1 MAAAE
6 RTLGERGSRLA
17 YPGIV
22 TGLPQLGGNA
32 SMSVDSDPT
41 DAIRTKAAAFP
52 AVAPGTSC
60 NQSAFRVGKRAF
72 LYIGPG
78 AKGRGF
84 KAMFKLDQ
92 SMPEAREFAITHPDR
107 FEVGSTGW
115 VTTRFT
121 AEEPLPEAVWEN
133 WLEESYEL
141 AARSRAAK

>member
-1 MAAAE
+1 
-6 RTLGERGSRLA
+6 
-17 YPGIV
+17 
-22 TGLPQLGGNA
+22 
-32 SMSVDSDPT
+32 MSVDSDPT

-52 AVAPGTSC
+52 AVDPGTSC
-60 NQSAFRVGKRAF
+60 NQSAFKVVKRAF

-92 SMPEAREFAITHPDR
+92 SMPQAMELATTHPDR

-121 AEEPLPEAVWEN
+121 AEEPLPEAVWET

-141 AARSRAAK
+141 AGRSRAAK

>member
-1 MAAAE
+1 
-6 RTLGERGSRLA
+6 
-17 YPGIV
+17 
-22 TGLPQLGGNA
+22 
-32 SMSVDSDPT
+32 MSLDSDPT

-92 SMPEAREFAITHPDR
+92 SMPGAMELATTQPDR
-107 FEVGSTGW
+107 FEVGSTGGE
-115 VTTRFT
+115 TTRFPLRVRTRSEKAVLLRSFSDLRSLRSARDPGSDRTLKSVAGTT
-121 AEEPLPEAVWEN
+121 A
-133 WLEESYEL
+133 SD
-141 AARSRAAK
+141 R

>member
-1 MAAAE
+1 MEA
-6 RTLGERGSRLA
+6 
-17 YPGIV
+17 
-22 TGLPQLGGNA
+22 
-32 SMSVDSDPT
+32 DPT
-41 DAIRTKAAAFP
+41 LPIRNRAAAFP

-60 NQSAFRVGKRAF
+60 NQSSFKVGKRAF

-92 SMPEAREFAITHPDR
+92 SMPQAKKLASTQSDR

-121 AEEPLPEAVWEN
+121 AEEPLPPSVWEE
-133 WLEESYEL
+133 WLQESYEL
-141 AARSRAAK
+141 ASGSR

>member
-1 MAAAE
+1 
-6 RTLGERGSRLA
+6 
-17 YPGIV
+17 
-22 TGLPQLGGNA
+22 
-32 SMSVDSDPT
+32 MSVDSDPT

-60 NQSAFRVGKRAF
+60 NQSAFKVGKRAF

-84 KAMFKLDQ
+84 KAMFKLDE
-92 SMPEAREFAITHPDR
+92 SMPQAKELASTHPDR

-121 AEEPLPEAVWEN
+121 AEQPLPDALWQT
-133 WLEESYEL
+133 WLEESYDQ
-141 AARSRAAK
+141 AARSRAGQ

>member
-1 MAAAE
+1 
-6 RTLGERGSRLA
+6 
-17 YPGIV
+17 
-22 TGLPQLGGNA
+22 
-32 SMSVDSDPT
+32 MSVDSDPT
-41 DAIRTKAAAFP
+41 DTIRTKAAGFP

-78 AKGRGF
+78 AKGQGF

-92 SMPEAREFAITHPDR
+92 SMPQARELATTDPDR

-121 AEEPLPEAVWEN
+121 AEDPLPKRVWET

-141 AARSRAAK
+141 AGRSRARK